1 MLNREELAY
10 IAGLFDGEGY
20 IGLRH
25 RSDQRGFRL
34 DIAVTSTSSSIIE
47 SFSMLGGRVDNQA
60 RRITLMRGWKNRQQ
74 WRMQGQEAVDFLRVI
89 EPFLR
94 EKRDL
99 ALMAMEYWEQRT
111 VSYHVVSDEEFA
123 LRSGYKLCMDYLR
136 AG

>member
-20 IGLRH
+20 IGLRR

-34 DIAVTSTSSSIIE
+34 DIAVTSTSSRIIE
-47 SFSMLGGRVDNQA
+47 SFSMLGGRVDDQA
-60 RRITLMRGWKNRQQ
+60 RRITLLRGWKNRQQ
-74 WRMQGQEAVDFLRVI
+74 WRMQGQEAVDVLRVLV
-89 EPFLR
+89 PFLR
-94 EKRDL
+94 EKKQL
-99 ALMAMEYWEQRT
+99 ALMAMEYWAQRT
-111 VSYHVVSDEEFA
+111 VSPHAVSAEEFA